1 MKIALTTVCLLLG
14 LAIAP
19 KLQAQSSLFGPTIS
33 YQYQKGSI
41 LKTGAYYATEVN
53 TKNILKVDATANFT
67 WIQNKS
73 SVIPEIATTYYSAM
87 YILGLL
93 GRAELTPYTV
103 TPKVGFTILTLL
115 ELDFGYGFA
124 ISDKKNYSPIK
135 GFATSLRFNIP
146 INSPL

>member
-1 MKIALTTVCLLLG
+1 MKIALTAICVLLG
-14 LAIAP
+14 LMIAP
-19 KLQAQSSLFGPTIS
+19 KLQAQNSLFGPSIS

-41 LKTGAYYATEVN
+41 LKTGVYYCSEIN
-53 TKNILKVDATANFT
+53 TKNLFKIDATANFS

-73 SVIPEIATTYYSAM
+73 TVIPEVAGTYYSAM
-87 YILGLL
+87 YIIGLL
-93 GRAELTPYTV
+93 GRAEFTPYTI

-146 INSPL
+146 INSRL